1 MNQPIETWLT
11 AVAYS
16 HSQSKSTAYQYKKNM
31 QDYCKFTH
39 TTPNKILTEYENS
52 DEKTFKRKHSEQIQQ
67 WISKLFNQK
76 LAITTI
82 RTKIGAIKS
91 FYKYQSLPL
100 GYIPQARETITY
112 HNRDI
117 EANEIAQ
124 IIALSPL
131 REKAYYTLMAQSGLR
146 PCTIEQLQIKDLE
159 NLDNEQT
166 TYKITVP
173 QEKEKGK
180 FGSHPTFI
188 GNEATKY
195 LKLYLATRTNL
206 TPNSLLFTA
215 HNKNTP
221 SNTKNISRAFQHTA
235 QKLQKTGILNY
246 EVRKAKPSEIRLYT
260 LRKFFKRKCK
270 DMGDEDTNYLMGHT
284 IVGSNKNY
292 APKNDEYY
300 RKRYEEKAL
309 PDLKIES
316 PIPKEIDELQKQH
329 KQEIETIKNQYQN
342 ENEELK
348 TKLKTMEKQI
358 ETFDQNLAT
367 KIEQLVKKE
376 LKKTKQQIE
385 KEIDQESEQ
394 VIEQELTEEHLKW
407 IIKRMKTEKQTN
419 NSPLPKLSKLQTQKE
434 KKQNAKRKSANT

>member
-52 DEKTFKRKHSEQIQQ
+52 EEKTFKRKHSQQIQQ
-67 WISKLFNQK
+67 WITELYKQK
-76 LAITTI
+76 MAITTI

-159 NLDNEQT
+159 NLNNEQIS
-166 TYKITVP
+166 YKITVP

-235 QKLQKTGILNY
+235 QKLQKTGMLNY
-246 EVRKAKPSEIRLYT
+246 EIRKAKPSEIRLYT

-329 KQEIETIKNQYQN
+329 KQEMETIKNQYEERLTKMQ
-342 ENEELK
+342 EELR
-348 TKLKTMEKQI
+348 I
-358 ETFDQNLAT
+358 
-367 KIEQLVKKE
+367 VKENMLPVTALFK
-376 LKKTKQQIE
+376 
-385 KEIDQESEQ
+385 
-394 VIEQELTEEHLKW
+394 ELTEMTKKDEEKFNQRTKQGTRHKTHG
-407 IIKRMKTEKQTN
+407 KR
-419 NSPLPKLSKLQTQKE
+419 P
-434 KKQNAKRKSANT
+434 